1 MTDGGDKAGN
11 SKHTLEHNAKIAAAN
26 RGVPKSSEHCAKLSV
41 SKTLTAERLYSPYL
55 TLAALLADRVISYTE
70 LAKAVG
76 ITQEAMSYKMCGKHQ
91 FSLMQMEAIKAY
103 LGVDM
108 PLEELF
114 RRDDGSVPDMTPKPY
129 VYPVLAAILQKRKIT
144 FKQLAKVLGVG
155 KSGVSQKMRGLGNF
169 TPAQMEAIKKFL
181 GVEMS
186 TEELFKRN
194 E

>member
-1 MTDGGDKAGN
+1 MRKYGIKNFTVEVIEECESREQLNERERYWIVKLNCKYPNGYNMTDGGDKAGN
-11 SKHTLEHNAKIAAAN
+11 SKHTPEHNAKIAAAN
-26 RGVPKSSEHCAKLSV
+26 RGVPKSPEHCAKLSV

-55 TLAALLADRVISYTE
+55 TLAALLTERVISYTE

-91 FSLMQMEAIKAY
+91 FSLAQMETIRAY
-103 LGVDM
+103 LGVNM

-144 FKQLAKVLGVG
+144 FK
-155 KSGVSQKMRGLGNF
+155 
-169 TPAQMEAIKKFL
+169 
-181 GVEMS
+181 
-186 TEELFKRN
+186 
-194 E
+194 

>member
-1 MTDGGDKAGN
+1 M
-11 SKHTLEHNAKIAAAN
+11 
-26 RGVPKSSEHCAKLSV
+26 
-41 SKTLTAERLYSPYL
+41 
-55 TLAALLADRVISYTE
+55 ALLTERVISYTE

-91 FSLMQMEAIKAY
+91 LSLMHMETIRAY
-103 LGVDM
+103 LGVDI

-114 RRDDGSVPDMTPKPY
+114 RRDDGSVPDMTPPY

-144 FKQLAKVLGVG
+144 FKQLAKVLDVE
-155 KSGVSQKMRGLGNF
+155 KSTVSYKMRKSDF
-169 TPAQMEAIKKFL
+169 TPAQMGAIKKFL

-186 TEELFKRN
+186 VEELFKRN